1 MPNSFQNDLSQY
13 YSRQIILEELGECGQ
28 KKLFNSKIGI
38 IGLGGLGSI
47 SSLYLALSG
56 VNFLRLIDQ
65 DTIEENNLHRQVLYR
80 DTDLRLPKVEVAKK
94 RLSEFN
100 ANLKIEAV
108 SENLRRS
115 NVIEM
120 IDGLDCVVDGLD
132 NMSTRYILNEAC
144 VKLNI
149 PYIYG
154 GAIGLEGN
162 VSVFNPPNT
171 PCLRCVYPNI
181 NDRDLPTCDTRGVI
195 GATVGVIGNIQ
206 ALEAIKMIS
215 GIKGTLE
222 GKLLFADLR
231 TMDFVST
238 DLKINPNCSVCN
250 DNSDSALTH
259 EENLTWFCG
268 GDTVNVNPVSKLDLN
283 LNIIGDKIKNKYK
296 ILVNS
301 PVIIVFL
308 LNNGIEVSLFK
319 QGRMLL
325 KNVDDESVALDVYRK
340 VMNELSL

>member
-1 MPNSFQNDLSQY
+1 MNNSFQNDLSQY
-13 YSRQIILEELGECGQ
+13 YSRQIILEELGESGQ

-38 IGLGGLGSI
+38 IGVGGIGSI
-47 SSLYLALSG
+47 SALYLALSG

-65 DTIEENNLHRQVLYR
+65 DTVETNNLHRQVLYR
-80 DTDLRLPKVEVAKK
+80 ETDLRLPKVEVAKK
-94 RLSEFN
+94 RLSDIN
-100 ANLKIEAV
+100 HNLKIDAI

-115 NVIEM
+115 NVLEM
-120 IDGLDCVVDGLD
+120 IEGLDCVVDGLD

-149 PYIYG
+149 PYVYG

-162 VSVFNPPNT
+162 VSVFNPPHT
-171 PCLRCVYPNI
+171 PCLRCIYPNL

-195 GATVGVIGNIQ
+195 GATVGVIGTIQ
-206 ALEAIKMIS
+206 ALESIKIIS

-222 GKLLFADLR
+222 GKLLFADLK
-231 TMDFVST
+231 TMDFVSIE
-238 DLKINPNCSVCN
+238 LKRNPNCSVCT
-250 DNSDSALTH
+250 DISAPILTN

-268 GDTVNVNPVSKLDLN
+268 GDTINVNPASKLN
-283 LNIIGDKIKNKYK
+283 LNLNVISDKIKNNYE

-308 LNNGIEVSLFK
+308 LSNGIEVSLFK

-325 KNVDDESVALDVYRK
+325 KNIYDESVALDVYRK
-340 VMNELSL
+340 IMSEIEP